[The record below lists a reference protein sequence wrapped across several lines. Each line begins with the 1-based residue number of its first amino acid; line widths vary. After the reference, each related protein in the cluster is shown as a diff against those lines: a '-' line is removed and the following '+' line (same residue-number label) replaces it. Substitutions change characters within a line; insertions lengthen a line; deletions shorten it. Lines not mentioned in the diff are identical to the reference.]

1 MEAKLN
7 QEIVKNIT
15 HEIVDEINSEINNK
29 NSFKLQIYNKELEL
43 SQKMN
48 KDVIGLLNRCELDIN
63 KYKKITKLSTN
74 KKIELNRIINNII
87 KKIEIYKE
95 KNNDNYN
102 DLKKGNLD
110 DLLILELFLKRLE
123 NAIKDKKLISF
134 NEIPI
139 IINENISKIVD
150 KIKTLNYINSGEN
163 KKIRDYII
171 FYQKELLDEITNYVY
186 KNLNLCLKNNNIED
200 KIFAY
205 QNDYKE
211 IYKKFYEIMNK
222 YNNKKSENET
232 LKYLNED
239 ELRIIETYDIDIINI
254 SEDIVI
260 KLEAEKKLYYK
271 IINKCLIYNKSIKK
285 RGK

>member
-15 HEIVDEINSEINNK
+15 HEIVDEINSEMNNK
-29 NSFKLQIYNKELEL
+29 NSFQLQIYNKELEL
-43 SQKMN
+43 SQEMN

-63 KYKKITKLSTN
+63 KYKKITKLSTD

-123 NAIKDKKLISF
+123 NAIRDKKLISF

-139 IINENISKIVD
+139 IIDENISKIVD

-186 KNLNLCLKNNNIED
+186 KNLNVCLKNNNIED
-200 KIFAY
+200 KIVVY

>member
-15 HEIVDEINSEINNK
+15 HEIVDEINSEMNNK
-29 NSFKLQIYNKELEL
+29 NSFKLQICNKELEL

-95 KNNDNYN
+95 KNNNNYN

-150 KIKTLNYINSGEN
+150 KIKTLNYINRGEN

-186 KNLNLCLKNNNIED
+186 KNLNVCLKNNNIED
-200 KIFAY
+200 KIVAY

-271 IINKCLIYNKSIKK
+271 IINKCLIYNKSKKK

>member
-15 HEIVDEINSEINNK
+15 HEIVDEINSEMNNK
-29 NSFKLQIYNKELEL
+29 NSFQLQIYNKELEL
-43 SQKMN
+43 SQEMN
-48 KDVIGLLNRCELDIN
+48 KDVIDLLNRCELDIN
-63 KYKKITKLSTN
+63 KYKKITKLSTD

-123 NAIKDKKLISF
+123 NAIRDKKLISF

-139 IINENISKIVD
+139 IIDENISKILD
-150 KIKTLNYINSGEN
+150 KIQTLNYINSGEN

-186 KNLNLCLKNNNIED
+186 KNLNVCLKNNNIED
-200 KIFAY
+200 KIVAY

-239 ELRIIETYDIDIINI
+239 ELRIIETYDIDILNI

>member
-15 HEIVDEINSEINNK
+15 HEIVDEINSEMNNK
-29 NSFKLQIYNKELEL
+29 NSFQLQIYNKELEL

-63 KYKKITKLSTN
+63 KYKKITKLSTD

-123 NAIKDKKLISF
+123 NAIRDKKLISF

-139 IINENISKIVD
+139 IIDENISKIVD

-186 KNLNLCLKNNNIED
+186 KNLNVCLKNNNIED
-200 KIFAY
+200 KIVVY

-239 ELRIIETYDIDIINI
+239 ELRIIETYDIDILNI

>member
-7 QEIVKNIT
+7 QEIVENIT
-15 HEIVDEINSEINNK
+15 HEIVDEINSEMNNN
-29 NSFKLQIYNKELEL
+29 NSFQLQIYNKELEL
-43 SQKMN
+43 SKEMN
-48 KDVIGLLNRCELDIN
+48 KDVIGLLSRCELDIN
-63 KYKKITKLSTN
+63 KYKNITKLDTD
-74 KKIELNRIINNII
+74 KKIELNRTINNII
-87 KKIEIYKE
+87 KKLEIYKE
-95 KNNDNYN
+95 KNNDNYD
-102 DLKKGNLD
+102 DLKRGNLD
-110 DLLILELFLKRLE
+110 DLLMLELFLKRLE

-139 IINENISKIVD
+139 IIDENISKIVD
-150 KIKTLNYINSGEN
+150 KIKTLNYINNGEN
-163 KKIRDYII
+163 KKIKDYII

-186 KNLNLCLKNNNIED
+186 KNLNTCLKNNNIED
-200 KIFAY
+200 KIIAY

-222 YNNKKSENET
+222 YNSKKSENET

-239 ELRIIETYDIDIINI
+239 ELHIIETYEIDISNI

-271 IINKCLIYNKSIKK
+271 IINKCLMYNKSIKK

>member
-15 HEIVDEINSEINNK
+15 HEIVDEINSEMNNK
-29 NSFKLQIYNKELEL
+29 NSFKLQICNKELEL

-95 KNNDNYN
+95 KNNNNYN

-186 KNLNLCLKNNNIED
+186 KNLNVCLKNNNIED
-200 KIFAY
+200 KIVAY

-271 IINKCLIYNKSIKK
+271 IINKCLIYNKSKKK

>member
-15 HEIVDEINSEINNK
+15 HEIVDEINSEMNNK
-29 NSFKLQIYNKELEL
+29 NSFQLQIYNKELEL
-43 SQKMN
+43 SQEMN

-95 KNNDNYN
+95 KNNNNNN

-123 NAIKDKKLISF
+123 NAIRDKKLISF
-134 NEIPI
+134 NEIPLI
-139 IINENISKIVD
+139 IDENISKIVD

-186 KNLNLCLKNNNIED
+186 KNLNVCLKNNNIED
-200 KIFAY
+200 KIVAY

>member
-15 HEIVDEINSEINNK
+15 HEIVDEINSEMNNK
-29 NSFKLQIYNKELEL
+29 NSFQLQIYNKELEL

-95 KNNDNYN
+95 KNNNNYN

-123 NAIKDKKLISF
+123 NAIRDKKLISF
-134 NEIPI
+134 NEIPLI
-139 IINENISKIVD
+139 IDENISKIVD

-186 KNLNLCLKNNNIED
+186 KNLNVCLKNNNIED
-200 KIFAY
+200 KIVAY

-271 IINKCLIYNKSIKK
+271 IINKCLLYNKSIKK

>member
-15 HEIVDEINSEINNK
+15 HEIVDEINSEMNNK
-29 NSFKLQIYNKELEL
+29 NSFQLQIYNKELEL

-87 KKIEIYKE
+87 RKIEIYKE
-95 KNNDNYN
+95 KNNNNYN

-123 NAIKDKKLISF
+123 NAIRDKKLISF
-134 NEIPI
+134 NEIPLI
-139 IINENISKIVD
+139 IDENISKIVD

-186 KNLNLCLKNNNIED
+186 KNLNVCLKNNNIED
-200 KIFAY
+200 KIVAY

>member
-15 HEIVDEINSEINNK
+15 HEIVDEINSEMNNK
-29 NSFKLQIYNKELEL
+29 NSFQLQIYNKELEL

-95 KNNDNYN
+95 KNNNNYN

-123 NAIKDKKLISF
+123 NAIRDKKLISF
-134 NEIPI
+134 NEIPLI
-139 IINENISKIVD
+139 IDENISKIVD

-186 KNLNLCLKNNNIED
+186 KNLNVCLKNNNIED
-200 KIFAY
+200 KIVAY
-205 QNDYKE
+205 QNNYKE

>member
-15 HEIVDEINSEINNK
+15 HEIVDEINSEMNNK
-29 NSFKLQIYNKELEL
+29 NSFQLQIYNKELEL

-95 KNNDNYN
+95 KNNNNYN

-123 NAIKDKKLISF
+123 NAIRDKKLISF
-134 NEIPI
+134 NEIPLI
-139 IINENISKIVD
+139 IDENISKIVD

-186 KNLNLCLKNNNIED
+186 KNLNVCLKNNNIED
-200 KIFAY
+200 KIVAY

-232 LKYLNED
+232 LKYLNEY

-271 IINKCLIYNKSIKK
+271 IINKCLLYNKSIKK

>member
-15 HEIVDEINSEINNK
+15 HEIVDEINSEMNNK
-29 NSFKLQIYNKELEL
+29 NSFQLQIYNKELEL
-43 SQKMN
+43 SQEMN
-48 KDVIGLLNRCELDIN
+48 KDVIDLLNRCELDIN
-63 KYKKITKLSTN
+63 KYKKITKLSTD

-87 KKIEIYKE
+87 KKIEKYKE

-123 NAIKDKKLISF
+123 NAIRDKKLISF

-139 IINENISKIVD
+139 IIDENISKILD

-186 KNLNLCLKNNNIED
+186 KNLNVCLKDNNIED
-200 KIFAY
+200 KIVVY

-211 IYKKFYEIMNK
+211 IYNKFYEIMNK

-239 ELRIIETYDIDIINI
+239 ELRIIETYDIDILNI

>member
-15 HEIVDEINSEINNK
+15 HEIVDEINSEMNNK
-29 NSFKLQIYNKELEL
+29 NSFQLQIYNKELEL
-43 SQKMN
+43 SQQMN

-87 KKIEIYKE
+87 RKIEIYKE
-95 KNNDNYN
+95 KNNNNYN

-123 NAIKDKKLISF
+123 NAIRDKKLISF
-134 NEIPI
+134 NEIPLI
-139 IINENISKIVD
+139 IDENISKIVD

-186 KNLNLCLKNNNIED
+186 KNLNVCLKNNNIED
-200 KIFAY
+200 KIVAY

>member
-15 HEIVDEINSEINNK
+15 HEIVDEINSEMNNK
-29 NSFKLQIYNKELEL
+29 NSFQLQIYNKELEL
-43 SQKMN
+43 SQEMN
-48 KDVIGLLNRCELDIN
+48 KDVIDLLNRCELDIN
-63 KYKKITKLSTN
+63 KYKKITKLSTD

-123 NAIKDKKLISF
+123 NAIRDKKLISF

-139 IINENISKIVD
+139 IIDENISKILD

-186 KNLNLCLKNNNIED
+186 KNLNVCLKNNNIED
-200 KIFAY
+200 KIVAY

-239 ELRIIETYDIDIINI
+239 ELRIIETYDIDILNI

>member
-15 HEIVDEINSEINNK
+15 HEIVDEINSEMNNK
-29 NSFKLQIYNKELEL
+29 NSFQLQIYNKELEL

-95 KNNDNYN
+95 KINNNYN

-123 NAIKDKKLISF
+123 NAIRDKKLISF
-134 NEIPI
+134 NEIPLI
-139 IINENISKIVD
+139 IDENISKIVD

-186 KNLNLCLKNNNIED
+186 KNLNVCLKNNNIED
-200 KIFAY
+200 KIVAY

-271 IINKCLIYNKSIKK
+271 IINKCLLYNKSIKK

>member
-15 HEIVDEINSEINNK
+15 HEIVDEINSEMNNK
-29 NSFKLQIYNKELEL
+29 NSFQLQIYNKELEL
-43 SQKMN
+43 SQEMN

-63 KYKKITKLSTN
+63 KYKKITMLSTN

-95 KNNDNYN
+95 KNNNNNN

-123 NAIKDKKLISF
+123 NAIRDKKLISF
-134 NEIPI
+134 NEIPLI
-139 IINENISKIVD
+139 IDENISKIVD

-186 KNLNLCLKNNNIED
+186 KNLNVCLKNNNIED
-200 KIFAY
+200 KIVVY

-239 ELRIIETYDIDIINI
+239 ELRIIETYDIDILNI

>member
-15 HEIVDEINSEINNK
+15 HEIVDEINSEMNNK
-29 NSFKLQIYNKELEL
+29 NSFQLQIYNKELEL

-95 KNNDNYN
+95 KNNNNYN

-123 NAIKDKKLISF
+123 NAIRDKKLISF
-134 NEIPI
+134 NEIPLI
-139 IINENISKIVD
+139 IDENISKIVD

-171 FYQKELLDEITNYVY
+171 FYQKELLDEITNYIY
-186 KNLNLCLKNNNIED
+186 KNLNVCLKNNNIED
-200 KIFAY
+200 KIVAY

-271 IINKCLIYNKSIKK
+271 IINKYLIYNKSIKK

>member
-15 HEIVDEINSEINNK
+15 HEIVDEINSEMNNK
-29 NSFKLQIYNKELEL
+29 NSFQLQIYNKELEL

-48 KDVIGLLNRCELDIN
+48 KDVISLLNRCELDIN

-95 KNNDNYN
+95 KNNNNYN

-123 NAIKDKKLISF
+123 NAIRDKKLISF
-134 NEIPI
+134 NEIPLI
-139 IINENISKIVD
+139 IDENISKIVD

-186 KNLNLCLKNNNIED
+186 KNLNVCLKNNNIED
-200 KIFAY
+200 KIVAY

>member
-15 HEIVDEINSEINNK
+15 HEIVDEINSEMNNK
-29 NSFKLQIYNKELEL
+29 NSFQLQIYNKELEL
-43 SQKMN
+43 SQEMN

-63 KYKKITKLSTN
+63 KYKKITKLSID

-123 NAIKDKKLISF
+123 NAIRDKKLISF

-139 IINENISKIVD
+139 IIDENISKILD

-186 KNLNLCLKNNNIED
+186 KNLNVCLKNNNIED
-200 KIFAY
+200 KIVVY

-239 ELRIIETYDIDIINI
+239 ELRIIETYDIDILNI

>member
-15 HEIVDEINSEINNK
+15 HEIVDEINSEMNNK
-29 NSFKLQIYNKELEL
+29 NSFQLQIYNKELEL
-43 SQKMN
+43 SQEMN
-48 KDVIGLLNRCELDIN
+48 KDVIDLLNRCELDIN
-63 KYKKITKLSTN
+63 KYKKITKLSTD

-123 NAIKDKKLISF
+123 NAIRDKKLISF

-139 IINENISKIVD
+139 IIDENISKILD

-186 KNLNLCLKNNNIED
+186 KNLNVCLKDNNIED
-200 KIFAY
+200 KIVVY

-211 IYKKFYEIMNK
+211 IYNKFYEIMNK

-239 ELRIIETYDIDIINI
+239 ELRIIETYDIDILNI

>member
-15 HEIVDEINSEINNK
+15 YEIVDEINSEMNNK
-29 NSFKLQIYNKELEL
+29 NSFQLQIYNKELEL

-74 KKIELNRIINNII
+74 KKIELNKIINNII

-95 KNNDNYN
+95 KNNNNYN

-123 NAIKDKKLISF
+123 NAIRDKKLILF
-134 NEIPI
+134 NEIPLI
-139 IINENISKIVD
+139 IDENISKIVD

-171 FYQKELLDEITNYVY
+171 FYQKELLDEITNHVY
-186 KNLNLCLKNNNIED
+186 KNLNVCLKNNNIED
-200 KIFAY
+200 KIVAY

-260 KLEAEKKLYYK
+260 KLEAEKKIYYK

>member
-15 HEIVDEINSEINNK
+15 HEIVDEINSEMNNK
-29 NSFKLQIYNKELEL
+29 NSFQLQIYNKELEL
-43 SQKMN
+43 SQEMN

-63 KYKKITKLSTN
+63 KYKKITKLSTD

-123 NAIKDKKLISF
+123 NAIRDKKLISF

-139 IINENISKIVD
+139 IIDENISKILD

-186 KNLNLCLKNNNIED
+186 KNLNVCLKNNNIED
-200 KIFAY
+200 KIVVY

-239 ELRIIETYDIDIINI
+239 ELRIIETYDIDILNI

>member
-15 HEIVDEINSEINNK
+15 HEIVDEINNK

-95 KNNDNYN
+95 KNNNNYN

-123 NAIKDKKLISF
+123 NSIRDKKLISF

-139 IINENISKIVD
+139 IIDENISKIVD

>member
-15 HEIVDEINSEINNK
+15 HEIVDEINSEMNNK
-29 NSFKLQIYNKELEL
+29 NSFKLQICNKELEL

-95 KNNDNYN
+95 KNNNNYN

-150 KIKTLNYINSGEN
+150 KIKTLNYINRGEN
-163 KKIRDYII
+163 KKSD
-171 FYQKELLDEITNYVY
+171 
-186 KNLNLCLKNNNIED
+186 
-200 KIFAY
+200 
-205 QNDYKE
+205 
-211 IYKKFYEIMNK
+211 
-222 YNNKKSENET
+222 
-232 LKYLNED
+232 
-239 ELRIIETYDIDIINI
+239 
-254 SEDIVI
+254 
-260 KLEAEKKLYYK
+260 
-271 IINKCLIYNKSIKK
+271 
-285 RGK
+285 

>member
-15 HEIVDEINSEINNK
+15 HEIVDEINSEMNNK
-29 NSFKLQIYNKELEL
+29 NSFQLQIYNKELEL
-43 SQKMN
+43 SQEMN
-48 KDVIGLLNRCELDIN
+48 KDVIDLLNRCELDIN
-63 KYKKITKLSTN
+63 KYKKITKLSTD

-123 NAIKDKKLISF
+123 NAIRDKKLISF

-139 IINENISKIVD
+139 IIDENISKILD

-171 FYQKELLDEITNYVY
+171 LYQKELLDEITNYVY
-186 KNLNLCLKNNNIED
+186 KNLNVCLKDNNIED
-200 KIFAY
+200 KIVVY

-211 IYKKFYEIMNK
+211 IYNKFYEIMNK

-239 ELRIIETYDIDIINI
+239 ELRIIETYDIDILNI

>member
-15 HEIVDEINSEINNK
+15 HEIVDEINSEMNNK
-29 NSFKLQIYNKELEL
+29 NSFQLQIYNKELEL
-43 SQKMN
+43 SQEMN
-48 KDVIGLLNRCELDIN
+48 KDVIDLLNRCELDIN
-63 KYKKITKLSTN
+63 KYKKITKLSTD

-123 NAIKDKKLISF
+123 NAIRDKKLISF

-139 IINENISKIVD
+139 IIDENISKILD

-171 FYQKELLDEITNYVY
+171 SYQKELLDEITNYVY
-186 KNLNLCLKNNNIED
+186 KNLNVCLKDNNIED
-200 KIFAY
+200 KIVVY

-211 IYKKFYEIMNK
+211 IYNKFYEIMNK

-239 ELRIIETYDIDIINI
+239 ELRIIETYDIDILNI

>member
-15 HEIVDEINSEINNK
+15 HEIVDEINSEMNNK
-29 NSFKLQIYNKELEL
+29 NSFQLQIYNKELEL
-43 SQKMN
+43 SQEMN

-63 KYKKITKLSTN
+63 KYKKITKLSTD
-74 KKIELNRIINNII
+74 KKIELNTIINNII

-123 NAIKDKKLISF
+123 NAIRDKKLISF

-139 IINENISKIVD
+139 IIDENISKIVD

-186 KNLNLCLKNNNIED
+186 KNLNVCLKNNNIED
-200 KIFAY
+200 KIVVY

-239 ELRIIETYDIDIINI
+239 ELRIIETYDIDILNI

>member
-15 HEIVDEINSEINNK
+15 HEIVDEINSEMNNK
-29 NSFKLQIYNKELEL
+29 NSFKLQICNKELEL

-74 KKIELNRIINNII
+74 KKMELNRIINNII

-95 KNNDNYN
+95 KNNNNYN

-123 NAIKDKKLISF
+123 NSIRDKKLISF

-139 IINENISKIVD
+139 IIDENISKIVD

-232 LKYLNED
+232 LKYLNEY

>member
-74 KKIELNRIINNII
+74 KKMELNRIINNII

-95 KNNDNYN
+95 KNNNNYN

-123 NAIKDKKLISF
+123 NSIRDKKLISF

-139 IINENISKIVD
+139 IIDENISKIVD

-271 IINKCLIYNKSIKK
+271 IINKCLIYNKSIKN

>member
-7 QEIVKNIT
+7 QEIVENVT
-15 HEIVDEINSEINNK
+15 HEIVDEINSEMNNN
-29 NSFKLQIYNKELEL
+29 NSFQLQIYNKELEL
-43 SQKMN
+43 SKEMN

-63 KYKKITKLSTN
+63 KYKNITKLDTD

-87 KKIEIYKE
+87 KKLEIYKE
-95 KNNDNYN
+95 KNNDNYD
-102 DLKKGNLD
+102 DLKRGNLD
-110 DLLILELFLKRLE
+110 DLLMLELFLKRLE

-139 IINENISKIVD
+139 IIDENISKIVD
-150 KIKTLNYINSGEN
+150 KIKTLNYINSGEI
-163 KKIRDYII
+163 KKIKDYII

-186 KNLNLCLKNNNIED
+186 KNLNTCLKNNNIED
-200 KIFAY
+200 KIIAY

-222 YNNKKSENET
+222 YNSKKSENET

-239 ELRIIETYDIDIINI
+239 ELHIIETYEIDISNI

-271 IINKCLIYNKSIKK
+271 IINKCLMYNKSIKK

>member
-15 HEIVDEINSEINNK
+15 HEIVDEINSEMNNK
-29 NSFKLQIYNKELEL
+29 NSFQLQIYNKELEL

-95 KNNDNYN
+95 KNNNNYN

-123 NAIKDKKLISF
+123 NAIRDKKLISF
-134 NEIPI
+134 NEIPLI
-139 IINENISKIVD
+139 IDENISKIVD

-186 KNLNLCLKNNNIED
+186 KNLNVCLKNNNIED
-200 KIFAY
+200 KIVAY

>member
-29 NSFKLQIYNKELEL
+29 NSFQLQIYNKELEL

-95 KNNDNYN
+95 KNNNNYN

-123 NAIKDKKLISF
+123 NAIRDKKLISF
-134 NEIPI
+134 NEIPLI
-139 IINENISKIVD
+139 IDENISKIVD

-186 KNLNLCLKNNNIED
+186 KNLNVCLKNNNIED
-200 KIFAY
+200 KIVAY